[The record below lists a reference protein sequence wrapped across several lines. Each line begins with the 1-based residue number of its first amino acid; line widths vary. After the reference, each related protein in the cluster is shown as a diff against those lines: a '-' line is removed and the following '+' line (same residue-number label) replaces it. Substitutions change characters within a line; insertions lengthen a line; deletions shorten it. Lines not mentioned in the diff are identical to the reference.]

1 MGSKRIASVTLF
13 LSLNL
18 FFFSMVS
25 SNALVPAPPP
35 ECPELGLCLDVL
47 HLGNR
52 LRPEN
57 ECCSTLGGLVQVN
70 ATLCICDIVRTQILG
85 IPIDINLFVKQILDF
100 CRQNQT
106 FICN

>member
-1 MGSKRIASVTLF
+1 MGSKSIASVTLF

-47 HLGNR
+47 NLGNT
-52 LRPEN
+52 LSPGN
-57 ECCSTLGGLVQVN
+57 NCCSILGGLVQVN
-70 ATLCICDIVRTQILG
+70 ATVCICDKARTQILG
-85 IPIDINLFVKQILDF
+85 IPLNINLVVSQIIDL

-106 FICN
+106 FTCN